1 MALRAIQRGE
11 DEEVIGDI
19 GQADPD
25 LLAVEDVQIAVAAG
39 RRSEVAGIRPDARL
53 REPECRKLLAL
64 CTGDEPA
71 LLLLLGHLVHE
82 GHRVEPDMD
91 ALDDAECGV
100 GLLELLADH
109 RERDVVHP
117 ATTPAGVHRRAR
129 EALLAHPGEDLAVD
143 LALRIPLADVRVDL
157 RLAELPNGLLHK
169 PVLIGRPKVDH
180 APILGTRTGTR

>member
-1 MALRAIQRGE
+1 
-11 DEEVIGDI
+11 
-19 GQADPD
+19 
-25 LLAVEDVQIAVAAG
+25 
-39 RRSEVAGIRPDARL
+39 
-53 REPECRKLLAL
+53 
-64 CTGDEPA
+64 
-71 LLLLLGHLVHE
+71 
-82 GHRVEPDMD
+82 MD

-117 ATTPAGVHRRAR
+117 ATTPAECTGRP

-180 APILGTRTGTR
+180 APILGTRQAPESAPRGRSGRRAERWEQSLMARPVGRRRRAGPGARRRWLAHEDATAPADGRRFVLRAVQPPAV